1 MAVRALLFVSRVL
14 DCVLDDAKYNGH
26 ELQEFRSSE
35 VDTYTSECRDC
46 GETATVVCSP
56 KKYEKFGGAFLKRC
70 EAGILPGMSNILVGG
85 VERTPPNALVVEN
98 FKMSGVVRFKNAKRG
113 AKPVNE
119 LILHETVTASSRAT
133 VDVLNQR
140 GLGVQ
145 FIIGPDGIVRQ
156 HGDLIED
163 EHWHAGPHNDNSV
176 GIEVVN
182 PYYPKYRPTNSPWTQ
197 VIDAPWAHEGKY
209 VVPTIEQAEATSVLT
224 DWLTTS
230 ESGLQIPRKWR
241 GLKGRKMHFGRIP
254 GAEKRAPGIYAH
266 YYFGHAD
273 GCWLTLYCWLRL
285 EAGCDLGMAYSEA
298 TRRTTGL
305 RGMCDLSDFWI
316 EKPEIPEG

>member
-1 MAVRALLFVSRVL
+1 MALRTAPFVVHVL
-14 DCVLDDAKYNGH
+14 ECLRDEAASHGH
-26 ELQEFRSSE
+26 ELAEFHAEGTDSY
-35 VDTYTSECRDC
+35 VALCLDC
-46 GETATVVCSP
+46 GADATVVCAP
-56 KKYEKFGGAFLKRC
+56 KRYEKFGGAFLKRC
-70 EAGILPGMSNILVGG
+70 EAGILPGMSNIIVGG
-85 VERTPPNALVVEN
+85 VELSPPGALVVEN
-98 FKMSGVVRFKNAKRG
+98 YKMAGVVRFKNAKRG

-119 LILHETVTASSRAT
+119 LILHETVTSSSRAT

-163 EHWHAGPHNDNSV
+163 EHWHASQHNDNSV

-182 PYYPKYRPTNSPWTQ
+182 PYYPKFRPSNSPWTE

-209 VVPTIEQAEATSVLT
+209 VVPTLDQAEATFLLT
-224 DWLTTS
+224 EWLTSS
-230 ESGLQIPRKWR
+230 ESGLQIPRTWK
-241 GLKGRKMHFGRIP
+241 GLKGRKMHFGRVP

-273 GCWLTLYCWLRL
+273 GCWLTLYCWLRM
-285 EAGCDLGMAYSEA
+285 EAGCDPTFAYREA
-298 TRRTTGL
+298 TVRATGL
-305 RGMCDLSDFWI
+305 KGMCDLNDFYI